1 MAILSAV
8 QFQPKLAR
16 SPAEVANNYR
26 QCQPLID
33 QAAKLGSQF
42 IVFPELCFT
51 GYSFFNKDEAALV
64 CEKPDG
70 PTFRVMRGVA
80 IDLKAYVSWGY
91 VEADGNHL
99 YNAATLVGPD
109 GKVLTTYRKINLFS
123 SDFLWATPGLASA
136 PVVETEFGSTA
147 IVVCRDLR
155 DKIPTNIP
163 RVASKSIPL
172 FGTQKLDLV
181 AACVNWGKSGYP
193 ANSWMDFVAE
203 HKCTLMIA
211 NRWGKEEGSF
221 NYKQDFGQG
230 GSIIIEP
237 SWKCH
242 TGGMQFDQNC
252 VVTANTET

>member
-16 SPAEVANNYR
+16 SPADVANNYR